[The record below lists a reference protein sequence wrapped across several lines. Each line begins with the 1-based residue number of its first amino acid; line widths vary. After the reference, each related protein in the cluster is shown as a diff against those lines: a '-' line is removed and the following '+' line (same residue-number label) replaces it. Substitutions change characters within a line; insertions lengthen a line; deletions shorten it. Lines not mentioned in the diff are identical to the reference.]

1 MLIII
6 IINIIYITLIFTAS
20 VLNIVVLTGFTKER
34 KLSAVPAWK
43 RQLLAQKSEEEKKR
57 WARYNFHTQVQ
68 WRMGECEN
76 VAIGAKYQLH
86 FKKEKVLQCFTDTD
100 RSGCITRE
108 QKSDFS
114 NQEILLSGEQ
124 YFVLF

>member
-6 IINIIYITLIFTAS
+6 IINIIDITFIFTAS

-68 WRMGECEN
+68 RRMGECEN
-76 VAIGAKYQLH
+76 VDIGAKFQLY
-86 FKKEKVLQCFTDTD
+86 FKKEKVFDNCYINIHTSE
-100 RSGCITRE
+100 R
-108 QKSDFS
+108 
-114 NQEILLSGEQ
+114 
-124 YFVLF
+124 